1 MKAPDCF
8 SSVQFPAG
16 VHTGPEPSIRL
27 SEILSALSY
36 ALDLTEGQPMGHSVR
51 ACIIGMRL
59 AEQIG
64 IRAAERGDL
73 YYSLLLKDA
82 GCSSNSSRLFHIVT
96 ADEIRAKRDV
106 KLTDWTRVGWESLHY
121 ALTHVATGL
130 PFVQRMRRLAEVAA
144 TQQQDSCALVKIRC
158 ERGADIAKQLG
169 FSDAVVSSIYSLD
182 EHWDGHG
189 YPDGLRHE
197 EIPLF
202 SRIANLSQTLEV
214 FYAERGPAAAI
225 EAALRRRGRWFD
237 PELVNAAALMSKRG
251 TLWSGLENPDLLHK
265 VNALEPEQRR
275 ITANEDAIDNICQAF
290 AEVIDAKSPFTY
302 RHSNGVAEASL
313 DIARWFGMKP
323 RDMKLLKRAAL
334 LHDLGKLSVPN
345 TILEKPGKL
354 TPEEWTVVR
363 KHPYYTLEI
372 LRRIPGFEALGEEA
386 AAHHE
391 KLDGSGYWRGLVAE
405 QLSTFARILAVADVF
420 DAVRAKRPYRDSTP
434 LDKTFAILRAEAP
447 RALDLPCVEALIAAK
462 MNSGPSDLE
471 RQGFT
476 PLQRQSKKGS
486 SAQ

>member
-1 MKAPDCF
+1 MKAPDRF
-8 SSVQFPAG
+8 SSLPFPGGPHAR
-16 VHTGPEPSIRL
+16 PEPSIRV

-59 AEQIG
+59 AQQISLP
-64 IRAAERGDL
+64 ATERGDL
-73 YYSLLLKDA
+73 YYCLLLKDA

-106 KLTDWTRVGWESLHY
+106 KLTDWTRVGWESLQY

-130 PFVQRMRRLAEVAA
+130 PFSQRMKRLFQVAA

-169 FSDAVVSSIYSLD
+169 FSDSVVSGIYSLD
-182 EHWDGHG
+182 EHWNGRG
-189 YPDGLRHE
+189 YPDGLRKD

-202 SRIANLSQTLEV
+202 SRIANLSQTLDV
-214 FYAERGPAAAI
+214 FHTERGPSAAI
-225 EAALRRRGRWFD
+225 DAARRRSGRWFD
-237 PELVNAAALMSKRG
+237 PELVNAAVCMSKDG
-251 TLWSGLENPDLLHK
+251 TLFSSLESPALLDK
-265 VNALEPEQRR
+265 VIALEPEQRR
-275 ITANEDAIDNICQAF
+275 ITANEDGIDNICQAF

-302 RHSNGVAEASL
+302 RHSNGVAEAAME
-313 DIARWFGMKP
+313 IARWFGMKP
-323 RDMKLLKRAAL
+323 RDIKLLRRAAL
-334 LHDLGKLSVPN
+334 LHDLGKLSVSN
-345 TILEKPGKL
+345 AILEKPGKL
-354 TPEEWTVVR
+354 TDEEWKVVK

-405 QLSTFARILAVADVF
+405 QLSTFARILAVADIF
-420 DAVRAKRPYRDSTP
+420 DALRAKRPYRDSLP
-434 LDKTFAILRAEAP
+434 LEKAFSIMRGESP
-447 RALDLPCVEALIAAK
+447 HALDLPCLEALIAAK
-462 MNSGPSDLE
+462 TSSEESVLE
-471 RQGFT
+471 QPRVPTTAATIQK
-476 PLQRQSKKGS
+476 RSN
-486 SAQ
+486 A

>member
-1 MKAPDCF
+1 MKAPDRF
-8 SSVQFPAG
+8 SSLEFSAG
-16 VHTGPEPSIRL
+16 LHALPEPSIRL

-51 ACIIGMRL
+51 ACIIGMRI
-59 AEQIG
+59 AQEIG
-64 IRAAERGDL
+64 LPAGERGDL

-96 ADEIRAKRDV
+96 ADEIKAKRDV

-130 PFVQRMRRLAEVAA
+130 PFSQRVRRLFQVAA

-169 FSDAVVSSIYSLD
+169 FSDSVVSGIYSLD
-182 EHWDGHG
+182 EHWNGRG
-189 YPDGLRHE
+189 YPDGLRKD

-214 FYAERGPAAAI
+214 FHTERGPSAAI
-225 EAALRRRGRWFD
+225 DAARRRRGRWFD
-237 PELVNAAALMSKRG
+237 PELVNAAVRMSKDG
-251 TLWSGLENPDLLHK
+251 TLWNGLESPDLLDK
-265 VNALEPEQRR
+265 VVALEPEQRR

-302 RHSNGVAEASL
+302 RHSTGVAEASL

-323 RDMKLLKRAAL
+323 RDMKLLRRAAL

-354 TPEEWTVVR
+354 TPEEWIVVR

-372 LRRIPGFEALGEEA
+372 LKRIPGFEGLGEEA

-420 DAVRAKRPYRDSTP
+420 DALRAKRPYRDSTP
-434 LDKTFAILRAEAP
+434 LDKTFFILRGESP
-447 RALDLPCVEALIAAK
+447 HALDLPCIEALIAAK
-462 MNSGPSDLE
+462 TTSEPSDLE
-471 RQGFT
+471 RLGFT
-476 PLQRQSKKGS
+476 PLHRQNKKGS
-486 SAQ
+486 SA